1 MVWKKMRGIHPGRRS
16 VMKKWVVLAI
26 LAAMMA
32 ATTVWSQEGT
42 GPMTE
47 KEVVKLIKKNKKD
60 QMKAAGIVG
69 QRSVSF
75 EVTDEFKAELAKA
88 GASEMFY
95 RAVLAASPSGRS
107 FTTPLGD
114 KLQVS
119 PEEKADFLQI
129 QSEMDSAQQLK
140 LCEDFE
146 KKYPQSV
153 LLSYVLSQLASIYQK
168 QGQYDKVVELCNR
181 SIQLE
186 PKNIFSLVMVSML
199 LPQPRL
205 LRGTP
210 ADNEKQV
217 VRAAEHASKALD
229 LMAQIPAEMLE
240 KDEELQK
247 RKASLSSDA
256 HSALGMVAL
265 YREDPPTAA
274 DEFKAAIAGGSGANP
289 TNYFRLGEAY
299 ETMGKLDQALEAFQN
314 AADLGT
320 GTPFQDFA
328 NRKIA
333 EIKARKGLVTR

>member
-1 MVWKKMRGIHPGRRS
+1 
-16 VMKKWVVLAI
+16 MKKCLVLAI
-26 LAAMMA
+26 LGAMLA
-32 ATTVWSQEGT
+32 ATAVWSQEGA

-47 KEVVKLIKKNKKD
+47 KEVIKLIKKNKKD
-60 QMKAAGIVG
+60 QIKAAGIVG

-75 EVTDEFKAELAKA
+75 EVTDEFRKELEKA
-88 GASEMFY
+88 GAEELFY

-114 KLQVS
+114 KLQVT

-129 QSEMDSAQQLK
+129 QSEMDPAQQLK

-146 KKYPQSV
+146 KKYSQSV
-153 LLSYVLSQLASIYQK
+153 LLTYVLSQLASLHQK
-168 QGQYDKVVELCNR
+168 QGQYDKVIELCNR

-199 LPQPRL
+199 LPQPRM
-205 LRGTP
+205 LRGSK
-210 ADNEKQV
+210 AENDRQV
-217 VRAAEHASKALD
+217 AQASEHASKALEW
-229 LMAQIPAEMLE
+229 MAQIPADMLQ

-247 RKASLSSDA
+247 RTASLTADA

-299 ETMGKLDQALEAFQN
+299 ETMGKLDQAIEAFQN

-320 GTPFQDFA
+320 GTAFQEFA
-328 NRKIA
+328 NKKIS